1 MDEGSYERIGPLSL
15 KNLDGKVPSLQ
26 TLQRDHEPAR
36 KTAKKTL
43 ERYFRKAP

>member
-15 KNLDGKVPSLQ
+15 KNLEGQAPSLQ
-26 TLQRDHEPAR
+26 ALQRAHEPAR

-43 ERYFRKAP
+43 QRYF